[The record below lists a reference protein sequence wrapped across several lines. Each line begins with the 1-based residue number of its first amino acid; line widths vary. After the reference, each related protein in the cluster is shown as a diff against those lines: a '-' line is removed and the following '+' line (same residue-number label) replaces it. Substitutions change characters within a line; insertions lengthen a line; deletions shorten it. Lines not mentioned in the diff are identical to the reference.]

1 MQVLRTVTAIE
12 HALIPVTEAPAAAA
26 VNDQPTSVATY
37 LTSQEADALLR
48 INDRHP
54 GFCQRAVGSVKFA
67 QHCGIVRTASC
78 VLEIVPKVGI
88 ASHGDDALRGRAAL
102 LSMLH
107 HAGRLKVSTM
117 GNAQQGT
124 VRAPLLEVF
133 IQEFLL
139 CALSVAQSG
148 LISRYVPDSGD
159 LTMVRGRFHAQGQL
173 RHNLARPHLFHCEYD
188 EFTVDNPYN
197 RIIRAALDACFHWA
211 RLALTQRLWFEL
223 HSRLTGVAQ
232 ARVTSADV
240 RRLRYDRQTLR
251 YRAVMQWC
259 EWLLEL
265 ASPDLRSGSAAAPAL
280 LFDMNKLFEDY
291 VCHREELKEAE
302 SANVVIRQGP
312 QRALLVQDKESFFT
326 LKPDVTVWTKASA
339 DAPFSLDRIVDAKW
353 KSLNPGSSN
362 WGVDE
367 ADIYQLLAY
376 SRRYRC
382 ERLELVYPRP
392 VDLNEWFVPPVFRI
406 DDGEAGRVTTIA
418 ITMAPLI

>member
-1 MQVLRTVTAIE
+1 MQVLRTVTAVE
-12 HALIPVTEAPAAAA
+12 YALIPVMEDPAPAAA
-26 VNDQPTSVATY
+26 NGQSTSADAY
-37 LTSQEADALLR
+37 LTSREAEALFK

-54 GFCQRAVGSVKFA
+54 GFCQRAVGGVKLA

-88 ASHGDDALRGRAAL
+88 ANHGDDALRGRVAL

-107 HAGRLKVSTM
+107 HAGRLKVSSI
-117 GNAQQGT
+117 GSAQQGAI
-124 VRAPLLEVF
+124 RAPLLEIF

-139 CALSVAQSG
+139 CALGVAQSG
-148 LISRYVPDSGD
+148 LVSRYVPEAGD
-159 LTMVRGRFHAQGQL
+159 LTMVRGRFHVQGQL
-173 RHNLARPHLFHCEYD
+173 RHNLARPHLLHCEYD
-188 EFTVDNPYN
+188 EFTVDNQYN
-197 RIIRAALDACFHWA
+197 RIIRAALDACLHWA
-211 RLALTQRLWFEL
+211 KLTSTQRLWFEL
-223 HSRLTGVAQ
+223 HARLTSVAQ
-232 ARVTSADV
+232 VRVTSADV
-240 RRLRYDRQTLR
+240 RRLRYDRQTFR

-265 ASPDLRSGSAAAPAL
+265 ASPDLRTGSAAAPAL

-302 SANVVIRQGP
+302 SPNVVIRQGP
-312 QRALLVQDKESFFT
+312 QRALLVQDKKSFFT
-326 LKPDVTVWTKASA
+326 LKPDVTVWKKASA

-353 KSLNPGSSN
+353 KSLNPGSSA

-392 VDLNEWFVPPVFRI
+392 VDLNEGCTPPVFHI
-406 DDGEAGRVTTIA
+406 DDSEAGRVTTIT
-418 ITMAPLI
+418 ISMAPLM